1 MQKVL
6 HNINILILCVFLQN
20 PTDIVSVN
28 EALLVRFHSD
38 DTIVS
43 KGFSASYVAVEP
55 INSEE
60 MAYKRQ
66 EEEEDEDNID
76 LDF

>member
-1 MQKVL
+1 MNQKPF
-6 HNINILILCVFLQN
+6 IWKYIKILLFQN

-55 INSEE
+55 MNSEE
-60 MAYKRQ
+60 SPYNYRD
-66 EEEEDEDNID
+66 EDED
-76 LDF
+76 F